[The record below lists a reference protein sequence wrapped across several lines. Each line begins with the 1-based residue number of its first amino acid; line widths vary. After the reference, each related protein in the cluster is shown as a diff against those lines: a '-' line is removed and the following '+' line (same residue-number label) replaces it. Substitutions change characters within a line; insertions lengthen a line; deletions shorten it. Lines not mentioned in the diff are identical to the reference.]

1 MVRQL
6 DRASRGRPN
15 TTKRW
20 GATGQ
25 KSKFQVRAPC
35 AGAGGLSAAW
45 LGSTHPCILLF
56 ATASGARPKAIP
68 MATATALY
76 LSDPYLEQT
85 QLFFLIPW
93 PVDVSSKL
101 AERGLDFLKYQQL
114 EDGNTRYNNMTHCRT
129 TNQATPL
136 AQHHLKPRIYQLH
149 DQF

>member
-1 MVRQL
+1 MLMVIVTLVGWGFCYYDQCLRPVPTTSGTRDEVDQQ
-6 DRASRGRPN
+6 AESRPPDAQTRP
-15 TTKRW
+15 
-20 GATGQ
+20 A
-25 KSKFQVRAPC
+25 
-35 AGAGGLSAAW
+35 L
-45 LGSTHPCILLF
+45 
-56 ATASGARPKAIP
+56 P